1 LGPYRKVKQIRQG
14 HSCDVWEV
22 INQND
27 QSRHAAKVLKEDRQN
42 DRDEIA
48 SLKNEYEIGKNLKHP
63 NIIKMVEFNY
73 DNKIP
78 YLVMELFVAPNLKIF
93 LRQGIDKFAWMVPK
107 IIEQAASSLDY
118 LHREGYVHRDVKPD
132 NFLVNE
138 TGTVKLIDFAISQ
151 KIKSGFGA
159 LFSFGSKLSQGTRS
173 YMSPEQILNKN
184 MDARSDVYSF
194 GCVLFELVAGRTPYT
209 GNTPEDLLTKHLTA
223 PIPSVLVSN
232 SNVTEEF
239 ANLIKRMMAKKQ
251 ADRPPT
257 MWEFLKEFKSM
268 RTWKIV
274 PKPPP
279 GAKLPSAE
287 QMSVSP
293 DDLIRKPPQEPK
305 EDKPPPPRKPPANQD
320 KQSPAPPSKPS
331 AENPQKDKDAGAGD
345 AKDKPQ
351 GT

>member
-1 LGPYRKVKQIRQG
+1 MSRSKDFLGPYRKAKLIRQG

-27 QSRHAAKVLKEDRQN
+27 QTHYAAKILSQDRQT
-42 DRDEIA
+42 DKAEIA
-48 SLKNEYEIGKNLKHP
+48 SLKNEFEIGKNLKHP
-63 NIIKMVEFNY
+63 NIIKMVDY
-73 DNKIP
+73 AVDNKTP

-93 LRQGIDKFAWMVPK
+93 LRQGIDKFAWLVPK

-132 NFLVNE
+132 NFLVDK
-138 TGTVKLIDFAISQ
+138 TGTLKLIDFAIAQ

-173 YMSPEQILNKN
+173 YMSPEQIMNKN

-209 GNTPEDLLTKHLTA
+209 GNTPEDLLAKHLSA
-223 PIPSVLVSN
+223 PIPSVLVAN

-239 ANLIKRMMAKKQ
+239 AGLIKRMMSKKKE
-251 ADRPPT
+251 DRPPT

-274 PKPPP
+274 PKPP
-279 GAKLPSAE
+279 ADANLDLPIS
-287 QMSVSP
+287 MSVSP
-293 DDLIRKPPQEPK
+293 DDLIRKPR
-305 EDKPPPPRKPPANQD
+305 DG
-320 KQSPAPPSKPS
+320 
-331 AENPQKDKDAGAGD
+331 KDKS
-345 AKDKPQ
+345 
-351 GT
+351 